1 MDKKMKITPTGI
13 LERFS
18 YHHDD
23 IELWNNKLSTT
34 QVSDA
39 LKDMVNHP
47 WVIKDLKPLKDEFKI
62 IGKAVTIDTS
72 SNDWGTALKAIDIA
86 EKGDVLI
93 IKSNND
99 DNAVWGELT
108 SKTAQKKGLTGTI
121 IYGAVRDMNAIKNL
135 NYPVF
140 TQSIIPNAGEPLGE
154 GSINVPLNCGGVNIN
169 PQDIIIGDDCGVI
182 VVPSEIFPKIIK
194 KTLEIKN
201 TEKDIIQKIE
211 DGWPLSKIIG
221 L

>member
-1 MDKKMKITPTGI
+1 MSKKMKISPEGI

-18 YHHDD
+18 YPRDD
-23 IELWNNKLSTT
+23 FQLWNNKLSTT

-39 LKDMVNHP
+39 LKSMVNHP
-47 WVIKDLKPLKDEFKI
+47 WVIKDVKPLKDEYKI
-62 IGKAVTIDTS
+62 IGKAVTINTS

-93 IKSNND
+93 INSNNN

-108 SKTAQKKGLTGTI
+108 SKTAQKKGLSGTI

-140 TQSIIPNAGEPLGE
+140 TRTIIPNAGEPLGE
-154 GSINVPLNCGGVNIN
+154 GSINVSLNCGGVNIN
-169 PQDIIIGDDCGVI
+169 SQDVIIGDDCGVI
-182 VVPSEIFPKIIK
+182 VVPAEIFPKVIK
-194 KTLEIKN
+194 KTLQIKN
-201 TEKDIIQKIE
+201 TEREIIQKIE

>member
-1 MDKKMKITPTGI
+1 MAKKMKISPTGI

-18 YHHDD
+18 YPHDD
-23 IELWNNKLSTT
+23 FELWNNKLSTT

-47 WVIKDLKPLKDEFKI
+47 WVITDVKPLKDEFKI
-62 IGKAVTIDTS
+62 MGKAVTISTS

-93 IKSNND
+93 INSND
-99 DNAVWGELT
+99 DYNAVWGELT

-140 TQSIIPNAGEPLGE
+140 TRSIIPNAGEPLGE
-154 GSINVPLNCGGVNIN
+154 GTINVPLNCGGVNIN
-169 PQDIIIGDDCGVI
+169 PQDVIIGDDCGVI
-182 VVPSEIFPKIIK
+182 VVPAEIFPKVMK
-194 KTLEIKN
+194 KTLQIKN
-201 TEKDIIQKIE
+201 TEREIIQKIE